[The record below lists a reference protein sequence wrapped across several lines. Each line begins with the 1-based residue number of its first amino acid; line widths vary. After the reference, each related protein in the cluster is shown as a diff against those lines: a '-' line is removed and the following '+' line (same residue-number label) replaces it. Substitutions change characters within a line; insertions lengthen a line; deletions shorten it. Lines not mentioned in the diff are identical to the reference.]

1 MLKMWWIAVSI
12 IMLTNLLIIPPV
24 AAAESHQAFRQQNG
38 LITHDPPAWFLDG
51 FFIARE
57 KQPGYV
63 FGSVQD
69 FAGAVGGTTAWLIED
84 LELKRVEQ
92 AAADGK
98 TLEYSLYL
106 EAVSPESAEYWV
118 FVVLPYES
126 AQAWFDARRAY
137 HGRKAE
143 GYYGN
148 TQKELESAYNQGLK
162 VKAEL
167 RFLIEKGMTSV
178 KVPEDVIMDR
188 VKFQP
193 VFDLRTGRRLTP
205 AATTK

>member
-1 MLKMWWIAVSI
+1 MKNVYSPPSAASMVSDATEG
-12 IMLTNLLIIPPV
+12 TNPFFR
-24 AAAESHQAFRQQNG
+24 ESHAFIC
-38 LITHDPPAWFLDG
+38 LLP
-51 FFIARE
+51 
-57 KQPGYV
+57 KQSLCDRALWRY
-63 FGSVQD
+63 
-69 FAGAVGGTTAWLIED
+69 
-84 LELKRVEQ
+84 LELLPSAYDQQVPIRKSLPCDRYRYRRVEP

-98 TLEYSLYL
+98 IPEYALYL
-106 EAVSPESAEYWV
+106 EAVSPESTEYWV

-143 GYYGN
+143 GYYGD
-148 TQKELESAYNQGLK
+148 TRKGLESAYTQGFR

-167 RFLIEKGMTSV
+167 RSLIEKGMTSV
-178 KVPEDVIMDR
+178 KVPEDVIMNR

-205 AATTK
+205 AATTQ

>member
-1 MLKMWWIAVSI
+1 MSI
-12 IMLTNLLIIPPV
+12 IMLTTLLITPPA
-24 AAAESHQAFRQQNG
+24 AAAESLQAFKLQNG
-38 LITHDPPAWFLDG
+38 LIAHNPPVWFLDG

-57 KQPGYV
+57 RQPGYV

-69 FAGAVGGTTAWLIED
+69 FVGTLGGTKAWLIED

-98 TLEYSLYL
+98 TPEYSLYL
-106 EAVSPESAEYWV
+106 ESVSPESVEYWV
-118 FVVLPYES
+118 FVVLPYDS

-143 GYYGN
+143 GYYGD
-148 TQKELESAYNQGLK
+148 TRKALEGAYNQGFK

-178 KVPEDVIMDR
+178 KVPEDVIMNR

-193 VFDLRTGRRLTP
+193 VFDLRTERRLTP

>member
-1 MLKMWWIAVSI
+1 MLKGWWTAVSLV
-12 IMLTNLLIIPPV
+12 MLTTLLITSPA
-24 AAAESHQAFRQQNG
+24 AAAESLQVFRQQNG
-38 LITHDPPAWFLDG
+38 LIAHDPPAWFLDG

-57 KQPGYV
+57 RQPGYV

-69 FAGAVGGTTAWLIED
+69 FVGAVGGTTAWLIED
-84 LELKRVEQ
+84 LELKSVEQ
-92 AAADGK
+92 AAAEGK
-98 TLEYSLYL
+98 TSEYSLYL
-106 EAVSPESAEYWV
+106 EVVSPESTEYYV
-118 FVVLPYES
+118 FVVLPYDS

-143 GYYGN
+143 GYYGD
-148 TQKELESAYNQGLK
+148 TRKELESAYNQGLK

-167 RFLIEKGMTSV
+167 RFLIEKGITSV
-178 KVPEDVIMDR
+178 KVPEDVIMNR

-193 VFDLRTGRRLTP
+193 VYDLRTGRRLTP

>member
-1 MLKMWWIAVSI
+1 MSLV
-12 IMLTNLLIIPPV
+12 MLTTLLITPP
-24 AAAESHQAFRQQNG
+24 AAAAGSHQAFRQQNG

-57 KQPGYV
+57 RQPGYV

-69 FAGAVGGTTAWLIED
+69 FVGAVGGTTAWLIED
-84 LELKRVEQ
+84 LELKSVEQ
-92 AAADGK
+92 AASEGK
-98 TLEYSLYL
+98 TSEYSLYL
-106 EAVSPESAEYWV
+106 EVVSAESTEYYV
-118 FVVLPYES
+118 FVVLPYDS

-148 TQKELESAYNQGLK
+148 TRKELESAYNQGLK

-167 RFLIEKGMTSV
+167 RFLIEKGITSI
-178 KVPEDVIMDR
+178 KVPEDVIMNR

-193 VFDLRTGRRLTP
+193 VYDLRAGRRLTP

>member
-1 MLKMWWIAVSI
+1 MSI
-12 IMLTNLLIIPPV
+12 IMLTTLLINSLV
-24 AAAESHQAFRQQNG
+24 AAVEPPQAFRQQNG
-38 LITHDPPAWFLDG
+38 LITYVPPAWFLEG

>member
-1 MLKMWWIAVSI
+1 VVSM
-12 IMLTNLLIIPPV
+12 IMLTILLITP
-24 AAAESHQAFRQQNG
+24 AASAAESLQAFRQQNG
-38 LITHDPPAWFLDG
+38 LIVYDPPAWFLED

-69 FAGAVGGTTAWLIED
+69 LVGAIGGKTAWLIEA

-98 TLEYSLYL
+98 TPEYSLYL
-106 EAVSPESAEYWV
+106 EAVSPESTEYWV

-143 GYYGN
+143 GYYGD
-148 TQKELESAYNQGLK
+148 TRKGLESAYNQGLK

-167 RFLIEKGMTSV
+167 RFLIENGMTSV
-178 KVPEDVIMDR
+178 KVPEDVIMNR

-205 AATTK
+205 TATTK

>member
-1 MLKMWWIAVSI
+1 M
-12 IMLTNLLIIPPV
+12 
-24 AAAESHQAFRQQNG
+24 
-38 LITHDPPAWFLDG
+38 
-51 FFIARE
+51 
-57 KQPGYV
+57 
-63 FGSVQD
+63 
-69 FAGAVGGTTAWLIED
+69 
-84 LELKRVEQ
+84 EQ

-98 TLEYSLYL
+98 TPEYSLYL
-106 EAVSPESAEYWV
+106 EVVSPESTEYWV
-118 FVVLPYES
+118 FVVLPYDS

-143 GYYGN
+143 GYYGD
-148 TQKELESAYNQGLK
+148 TRKELESAYNQGLK

-167 RFLIEKGMTSV
+167 RFLIEKGITSV
-178 KVPEDVIMDR
+178 KVPEDVIMNR

>member
-1 MLKMWWIAVSI
+1 
-12 IMLTNLLIIPPV
+12 MLTTLLITPPA
-24 AAAESHQAFRQQNG
+24 AAAESHLAFRQQNG
-38 LITHDPPAWFLDG
+38 LIAHDPPAWFLDG

-57 KQPGYV
+57 RQPVYV

-69 FAGAVGGTTAWLIED
+69 FVGAVGGKTAWLIED

-98 TLEYSLYL
+98 TSEYSLYL

-143 GYYGN
+143 GYYGD
-148 TQKELESAYNQGLK
+148 TRKELESAYNQGFN
-162 VKAEL
+162 VKSEL
-167 RFLIEKGMTSV
+167 RFLIEKGITSV
-178 KVPEDVIMDR
+178 KVPEDVIMNR

-193 VFDLRTGRRLTP
+193 VYDLHMRRRLTP

>member
-1 MLKMWWIAVSI
+1 MLKRWWTAVSM
-12 IMLTNLLIIPPV
+12 IMLTTLLITSL
-24 AAAESHQAFRQQNG
+24 ASAAESPQAFRQQNG
-38 LITHDPPAWFLDG
+38 LIAYDPPAWFLDG

-69 FAGAVGGTTAWLIED
+69 FVGAIGGTTAWLIED
-84 LELKRVEQ
+84 LELKRVEKD
-92 AAADGK
+92 AADGK
-98 TLEYSLYL
+98 TPEYSLYL
-106 EAVSPESAEYWV
+106 EAVSPESTEYWV

-143 GYYGN
+143 GYYGD
-148 TQKELESAYNQGLK
+148 TRKGLESAYNQGLK

-178 KVPEDVIMDR
+178 KVPEYVIINR